1 MKLLTLNCHSW
12 MEENQY
18 EKIKIIAN
26 TIKEKKY
33 DVIALQEVSQS
44 INENLAY
51 DNIKKDNFALILLKE
66 LEKLGCKE
74 YAMLWGFSHIG
85 YDIYEE
91 GVSIITKHKI
101 EKGGARSIFISNS
114 KNREFWKT
122 RVVVGASIKINS
134 EIVDFY
140 SCHLGWWQDEEE
152 PFREQAGKLL
162 NNIKKD
168 RLTFFMGDFN
178 NNAFIRNEGYDYLMG
193 KGIRDTFTLASEKD
207 CGVTVKGKIDG
218 WDLNKNDLR
227 LDLILVNKDVDVKYS
242 KVIFNDENGSVVSD
256 HYGVEIDSSL

>member
-12 MEENQY
+12 MEESQN

-44 INENLAY
+44 INENIAY

-66 LEKLGCKE
+66 LENLGCKE
-74 YAMLWGFSHIG
+74 YTMLWEFSHIG

-101 EKGGARSIFISNS
+101 VEGSAHSFFISNRQD
-114 KNREFWKT
+114 REFWKT
-122 RVVVGASIKINS
+122 RLVIGASIKINS

-152 PFREQAGKLL
+152 PFCDQADKLL
-162 NNIKKD
+162 NNMKKD

-178 NNAFIRNEGYDYLMG
+178 NNAFKRDEGFDYLIE
-193 KGIRDTFTLASEKD
+193 KGIKDTFDLAKEKD
-207 CGVTVKGKIDG
+207 CGITIKGKIDG

-227 LDLILVNKDVDVKYS
+227 LDLILVNMNVDVKYS
-242 KVIFNDENGSVVSD
+242 KVIFNGENGLVVSD
-256 HYGVEIDSSL
+256 HYGVEIDTSL